1 MEGALTTARSRAAQ
15 ERPPRTLLARMTSR
29 LRVAWA
35 QVLLGLLA
43 WAVLLIG
50 ITVAGNLRTNA
61 PRLGLVTTSG
71 GRVVLLDPAAAAAR
85 AGIRPGDTVLTVN
98 GVGIQGRGFA
108 SLPSVSTTAGLVAVG
123 VTSGQSGSDS
133 ALYYL
138 PLAGPSA
145 TEAGGDGAALA
156 VALALWVSGLLAGLP
171 HRRGGAMRL
180 YALAALALALA
191 LCALA
196 ARDGALFWPWPVLA
210 PALLVGLAALLGAT
224 VMLARPAPAWRGYG
238 WRPLLSLLALVTA
251 LAVVLAVLNAY
262 TDLSPVAA
270 YAPAAVLGLLALAA
284 LVAPLIFHTRAHDE
298 PSRRRLRVALLAAL
312 LGLAPPLVWPGLT
325 AYAALLSRRLTL
337 FPATDVSPLWS
348 AVGLI
353 PMAALYSAL
362 AHTSPSTARGATR
375 DPAVEDARR
384 LDLYAR
390 VGLSYV
396 IAGLCCAAPL
406 IALWPLLPVQASIAL
421 TAAVVI
427 AFPVAQRATE
437 RLIAR
442 GVALPRPDYDEA
454 LRRLERLAATTTA
467 PDDLARDVV
476 TGLPNL
482 LQARGAALL
491 LRDAGDPAGQYRVVT
506 RDAYA
511 RDERAS
517 GVATAPAT
525 DIVTVPAAD
534 IVTAPATDIVTLGG
548 MDDLFDAPGGVV
560 MRRATALPA
569 GGAGAALT
577 RTGQGGATL
586 WAPLRWGG
594 SQRGLL
600 ALGPRLSGDLFDDD
614 DLHGMANVAGVLTL
628 AFQTLEL
635 VDHLRERTDTL
646 VSLTHRLSHAHE
658 QERAHLSRELH
669 DVVAQE
675 LIALTRQLRRYGDG
689 RTPSSEIW
697 ADMLAAAQDALTHT
711 RRICNGLRPAILD
724 LGLVPALRDLV
735 NDAAERSA
743 TTEISLTID
752 GPEQRFPGEREFAL
766 FRVAQEGLTNALEHA
781 QARQVRVEV
790 LFNGAVRLRV
800 RDDGRGFTIPAR
812 FEDLPGD
819 HLGLIGMRERL
830 AEFGGALTVA
840 STPGRGTVLEA
851 CVPL

>member
-1 MEGALTTARSRAAQ
+1 MEGALTTARPRTVPA
-15 ERPPRTLLARMTSR
+15 RPPRTLPARVASR

-35 QVLLGLLA
+35 QVLLGILA

-50 ITVAGNLRTNA
+50 ITTARDLSTHA

-71 GRVVLLDPAAAAAR
+71 GRVILLDPVGVAAR
-85 AGIRPGDTVLTVN
+85 AGIRPGDTVLSVN
-98 GVGIQGRGFA
+98 GVAVRGQGFA
-108 SLPSVSTTAGLVAVG
+108 SLPSASATAGLVTVR
-123 VTSGQSGSDS
+123 VSSGESESDS

-145 TEAGGDGAALA
+145 TEAGGDWAALA
-156 VALALWVSGLLAGLP
+156 AALALWVSGLLAGLP
-171 HRRGGAMRL
+171 RLRAGVMRL

-191 LCALA
+191 LCALV

-210 PALLVGLAALLGAT
+210 PALLVGLAALLSAT
-224 VMLARPAPAWRGYG
+224 VMLALPAPLRREYG
-238 WRPLLSLLALVTA
+238 WRPLRSLIALMTA
-251 LAVVLAVLNAY
+251 LAVLPAVLNTYIA
-262 TDLSPVAA
+262 LPPVAA
-270 YAPAAVLGLLALAA
+270 YAPAVVLGLLALAA
-284 LVAPLIFHTRAHDE
+284 LVAPLILHTCAHDE
-298 PSRRRLRVALLAAL
+298 PSRRRLRVALLAGL
-312 LGLAPPLVWPGLT
+312 LGLAPPLAWPGLT
-325 AYAALLSRRLTL
+325 ACAALLGHNLTL
-337 FPATDVSPLWS
+337 FPVTDVSPLWS

-353 PMAALYSAL
+353 PMATLYSAL
-362 AHTSPSTARGATR
+362 AHTSPSTARGAML
-375 DPAVEDARR
+375 DPAGEDARR
-384 LDLYAR
+384 LDRYAR

-396 IAGLCCAAPL
+396 IAGLYCAAPL
-406 IALWPLLPVQASIAL
+406 IALWPLLPAQASIAL
-421 TAAVVI
+421 VAAVVI
-427 AFPVAQRATE
+427 VFPLAQRAAE

-454 LRRLERLAATTTA
+454 LRRLERLAATTTT

-476 TGLPNL
+476 TGLPDL
-482 LQARGAALL
+482 LQVRGAALL
-491 LRDAGDPAGQYRVVT
+491 LRDGGDPAGQYRVVT
-506 RDAYA
+506 RDSYA
-511 RDERAS
+511 HDNWVRDATTSQSPPRA
-517 GVATAPAT
+517 GT
-525 DIVTVPAAD
+525 
-534 IVTAPATDIVTLGG
+534 
-548 MDDLFDAPGGVV
+548 V
-560 MRRATALPA
+560 MRLDDADELSSTSGHVVARRGPALPGA
-569 GGAGAALT
+569 AGAAAT
-577 RTGQGGATL
+577 RAGQGGATL

-614 DLHGMANVAGVLTL
+614 DLHGTANVAGVLTL

-724 LGLVPALRDLV
+724 LGLVPALRDLIG
-735 NDAAERSA
+735 DAAERSA
-743 TTEISLTID
+743 TTEVSLTVD

-790 LFNGAVRLRV
+790 LFDGAVRLRV

>member
-1 MEGALTTARSRAAQ
+1 MEGALTTARPRTAPA
-15 ERPPRTLLARMTSR
+15 RPPRPLLARGAAR
-29 LRVAWA
+29 QRVAWT
-35 QVLLGLLA
+35 QVLLGILA
-43 WAVLLIG
+43 WAVLLAG
-50 ITVAGNLRTNA
+50 ISIVRDLSTHA
-61 PRLGLVTTSG
+61 PRLGLVTTSAD
-71 GRVVLLDPAAAAAR
+71 RVVLLDPAGAGAR
-85 AGIRPGDTVLTVN
+85 AGIRSGDTVLSVN
-98 GVGIQGRGFA
+98 RVAVRGQGFA
-108 SLPSVSTTAGLVAVG
+108 SLPSVSATAGLVTVR
-123 VTSGQSGSDS
+123 VTSGEAGSDG

-138 PLAGPSA
+138 PLTGPST
-145 TEAGGDGAALA
+145 TEAGGDAAALA
-156 VALALWVSGLLAGLP
+156 AALALWVSGLLAGLP
-171 HRRGGAMRL
+171 RRRSGAMRL

-191 LCALA
+191 LCALV

-210 PALLVGLAALLGAT
+210 PALLIGLAALLGAT
-224 VMLARPAPAWRGYG
+224 AMLARSAPLRRGYG
-238 WRPLLSLLALVTA
+238 WRPLLSLIALVTA
-251 LAVVLAVLNAY
+251 LAVLLAVLNTFVA
-262 TDLSPVAA
+262 LPPVAA
-270 YAPAAVLGLLALAA
+270 YTPAVVLFLLALAT
-284 LVAPLIFHTRAHDE
+284 LVAPLILHTRAHDE
-298 PSRRRLRVALLAAL
+298 PSRRRLRVALLAAI

-325 AYAALLSRRLTL
+325 AGAALLGHNLTL
-337 FPATDVSPLWS
+337 FAASNVSPLWS

-362 AHTSPSTARGATR
+362 AHTSPTTARGVTR
-375 DPAVEDARR
+375 DPAVEGARR

-396 IAGLCCAAPL
+396 IAGLYCAAPL

-421 TAAVVI
+421 TVAVVI
-427 AFPVAQRATE
+427 AFPAAQRVVE

-442 GVALPRPDYDEA
+442 GVALPRPNYDEA
-454 LRRLERLAATTTA
+454 LRRLERLAATTTT

-476 TGLPNL
+476 TGLPDL
-482 LQARGAALL
+482 LRVRGTALL
-491 LRDAGDPAGQYRVVT
+491 LRDEGDPAGQYRVVT
-506 RDAYA
+506 RGAPA
-511 RDERAS
+511 RDTGDDAMTSQVPPRPENVVRLDEADEPSDVS
-517 GVATAPAT
+517 GR
-525 DIVTVPAAD
+525 
-534 IVTAPATDIVTLGG
+534 
-548 MDDLFDAPGGVV
+548 VV
-560 MRRATALPA
+560 VRRDTALP
-569 GGAGAALT
+569 GGAAA
-577 RTGQGGATL
+577 GQGGATL

-594 SQRGLL
+594 TQRGLL

-614 DLHGMANVAGVLTL
+614 DLHGTANVAGVLTL

-735 NDAAERSA
+735 GDAAERSA
-743 TTEISLTID
+743 ATEVSITVD
-752 GPEQRFPGEREFAL
+752 GPEQRFSGEREFAL

-790 LFNGAVRLRV
+790 LFDGAVRLRV
-800 RDDGRGFTIPAR
+800 RDDGRGFAIPSR

>member
-1 MEGALTTARSRAAQ
+1 MEGALTTSRPRAAPA
-15 ERPPRTLLARMTSR
+15 RPPRTLPARVASR
-29 LRVAWA
+29 LRMAWA
-35 QVLLGLLA
+35 QVVLGILA

-50 ITVAGNLRTNA
+50 ITSARDLFSPTA
-61 PRLGLVTTSG
+61 SRLGLVTTSG
-71 GRVVLLDPAAAAAR
+71 GRVVLLNPMSAAAR

-98 GVGIQGRGFA
+98 GIDVRGQGFA
-108 SLPSVSTTAGLVAVG
+108 SLPSVSTTAGLITVR
-123 VTSGQSGSDS
+123 VTSGQAGSDD

-145 TEAGGDGAALA
+145 TEIGGDWAALTA
-156 VALALWVSGLLAGLP
+156 ALTLWVSGLLTGLP
-171 HRRGGAMRL
+171 RRRAGAMRL
-180 YALAALALALA
+180 YALAVLALALA
-191 LCALA
+191 LCALV
-196 ARDGALFWPWPVLA
+196 ARDGALFWPWLVLA
-210 PALLVGLAALLGAT
+210 PAPLVGLAALLGAA
-224 VMLARPAPAWRGYG
+224 VMLARPAPVWRGYG
-238 WRPLLSLLALVTA
+238 WRPLLGMITLVTA
-251 LAVVLAVLNAY
+251 LTVFLAILNAY
-262 TDLSPVAA
+262 ANLPPIAA
-270 YAPAAVLGLLALAA
+270 DAPAIVLGLLALAA
-284 LVAPLIFHTRAHDE
+284 LAAPLILHAGAHDE
-298 PSRRRLRVALLAAL
+298 PSRRRLRVALLAGL
-312 LGLAPPLVWPGLT
+312 LGLAPPLAWPGLT
-325 AYAALLSRRLTL
+325 AGAALLGHNLTL
-337 FPATDVSPLWS
+337 FPSTDVSPLWS

-362 AHTSPSTARGATR
+362 AHTSPSTTR
-375 DPAVEDARR
+375 PAVENARR

-421 TAAVVI
+421 TVAIVI
-427 AFPVAQRATE
+427 AFPAVQRATE
-437 RLIAR
+437 HLIAR
-442 GVALPRPDYDEA
+442 GVALPPPNYDEA
-454 LRRLERLAATTTA
+454 LRRLERLAATTTTL
-467 PDDLARDVV
+467 DDLARDVV
-476 TGLPNL
+476 TGLPDL
-482 LQARGAALL
+482 LQVRGAALL
-491 LRDAGDPAGQYRVVT
+491 LGDGGDPPGQYRVVT
-506 RDAYA
+506 RDSYA
-511 RDERAS
+511 RDNVAHD
-517 GVATAPAT
+517 ATASQSLLGPG
-525 DIVTVPAAD
+525 TVVRLDDA
-534 IVTAPATDIVTLGG
+534 
-548 MDDLFDAPGGVV
+548 DDLFGASERVV
-560 MRRATALPA
+560 MRRAALP
-569 GGAGAALT
+569 GDAGAPAT
-577 RTGQGGATL
+577 RARQGGMTL

-594 SQRGLL
+594 SQRGFL

-614 DLHGMANVAGVLTL
+614 DLHGTANVAGVLTL

-635 VDHLRERTDTL
+635 IDHLRERTDTL

-735 NDAAERSA
+735 GDAAERSA
-743 TTEISLTID
+743 TTEVSITID

-790 LFNGAVRLRV
+790 LFDGAVRLRV
-800 RDDGRGFTIPAR
+800 RDDGRGFAIPAR

>member
-1 MEGALTTARSRAAQ
+1 MDGALTTSRPRAAPA
-15 ERPPRTLLARMTSR
+15 RPPRTRPARVVSR

-35 QVLLGLLA
+35 QVVLGILA

-50 ITVAGNLRTNA
+50 GASAGDLLRANTS
-61 PRLGLVTTSG
+61 RLGLVTTSG
-71 GRVVLLDPAAAAAR
+71 GRVALLDPMGAAAR

-98 GVGIQGRGFA
+98 GIDVRGQGFA
-108 SLPSVSTTAGLVAVG
+108 SLPSVSTTAGLVTVH
-123 VTSGQSGSDS
+123 VTSRESGSYG

-145 TEAGGDGAALA
+145 TEIGGDWAALA
-156 VALALWVSGLLAGLP
+156 AALALWVSGLLAGLP
-171 HRRGGAMRL
+171 RRRAGAMRL

-191 LCALA
+191 LCALVG
-196 ARDGALFWPWPVLA
+196 RDSALFWPWPVLA
-210 PALLVGLAALLGAT
+210 PALLVGLAALLCAT

-238 WRPLLSLLALVTA
+238 WRPLLGIITLVTA
-251 LAVVLAVLNAY
+251 LAVFLAILNTY
-262 TDLSPVAA
+262 TALPPVTA
-270 YAPAAVLGLLALAA
+270 YASTAVLGLLALAA
-284 LVAPLIFHTRAHDE
+284 LGAPLILHAAAHDE
-298 PSRRRLRVALLAAL
+298 PSRRRLRVALLAGL
-312 LGLAPPLVWPGLT
+312 LGLAPPLAWPGLT
-325 AYAALLSRRLTL
+325 AGAALLGHNLTL
-337 FPATDVSPLWS
+337 FPSTDVSPLWS
-348 AVGLI
+348 TVGLI

-362 AHTSPSTARGATR
+362 AHTSPSTTR
-375 DPAVEDARR
+375 PAVKNARR

-421 TAAVVI
+421 VAAIVI
-427 AFPVAQRATE
+427 AFPAAERATE

-442 GVALPRPDYDEA
+442 GVALPPPNYDEA
-454 LRRLERLAATTTA
+454 LRRLDVLAATTTTL
-467 PDDLARDVV
+467 DDLAREVV
-476 TGLPNL
+476 TGLPDL
-482 LQARGAALL
+482 LQVRGAALL
-491 LRDAGDPAGQYRVVT
+491 LRDGRDPTGQYRVVT
-506 RDAYA
+506 RDSYA
-511 RDERAS
+511 RDN
-517 GVATAPAT
+517 
-525 DIVTVPAAD
+525 AAISPSLPRPENVVRLD
-534 IVTAPATDIVTLGG
+534 DA
-548 MDDLFDAPGGVV
+548 DDLFGASERVV
-560 MRRATALPA
+560 MRRAALPSN
-569 GGAGAALT
+569 AGAPAT
-577 RTGQGGATL
+577 RPGQDGATL

-594 SQRGLL
+594 SQRGFL

-614 DLHGMANVAGVLTL
+614 DLHGTANVAGVLTL

-735 NDAAERSA
+735 GDAAERSA
-743 TTEISLTID
+743 TTEVSITID

-790 LFNGAVRLRV
+790 LFDGAVRLRV
-800 RDDGRGFTIPAR
+800 RDDGRGFAIPSR

>member
-1 MEGALTTARSRAAQ
+1 MEGALTTSRPRAAPA
-15 ERPPRTLLARMTSR
+15 RPPRTLPARVVSR

-35 QVLLGLLA
+35 QVLLGILA

-50 ITVAGNLRTNA
+50 VTIAGDLRANTS
-61 PRLGLVTTSG
+61 RLGLVTTSG
-71 GRVVLLDPAAAAAR
+71 GRVVLLDPMGAAAR
-85 AGIRPGDTVLTVN
+85 AGIRPGDTVLSVN
-98 GVGIQGRGFA
+98 GVNVRGQGFA
-108 SLPSVSTTAGLVAVG
+108 SLPSVSTTAGLVAVR

-145 TEAGGDGAALA
+145 TEIGGDWAALTA
-156 VALALWVSGLLAGLP
+156 ALALWVSGLLTGLP
-171 HRRGGAMRL
+171 RRRASAMRL

-196 ARDGALFWPWPVLA
+196 ARDSALFWSWPVLA

-224 VMLARPAPAWRGYG
+224 VMLALPAPVWRGYG
-238 WRPLLSLLALVTA
+238 WRPLLSLVALVT
-251 LAVVLAVLNAY
+251 VLAASLAILTAY
-262 TDLSPVAA
+262 ANLPPVAA

-284 LVAPLIFHTRAHDE
+284 LVAPLTLHANARDE

-312 LGLAPPLVWPGLT
+312 LGLAPPLAWPGLT
-325 AYAALLSRRLTL
+325 AGAALLGHNLTL
-337 FPATDVSPLWS
+337 FPSTDVSPLWS
-348 AVGLI
+348 TVGLI

-362 AHTSPSTARGATR
+362 AHTNPATARHT
-375 DPAVEDARR
+375 VESARR

-421 TAAVVI
+421 TVAIVI
-427 AFPVAQRATE
+427 AFPAAQRTTE

-442 GVALPRPDYDEA
+442 GVALPRPNYDEA
-454 LRRLERLAATTTA
+454 LRRLERLAATTTT

-476 TGLPNL
+476 TGLPDL
-482 LQARGAALL
+482 LRVRGTALL
-491 LRDAGDPAGQYRVVT
+491 LRDEGDPAGQYRVVT
-506 RDAYA
+506 RGAPA
-511 RDERAS
+511 RDTGDDAMTSQVPPRPENVVRLDEADEPSDVS
-517 GVATAPAT
+517 GR
-525 DIVTVPAAD
+525 
-534 IVTAPATDIVTLGG
+534 
-548 MDDLFDAPGGVV
+548 VV
-560 MRRATALPA
+560 VRRDTALP
-569 GGAGAALT
+569 GGAAA
-577 RTGQGGATL
+577 GQGGATL

-594 SQRGLL
+594 TQRGLL

-614 DLHGMANVAGVLTL
+614 DLHGTANVAGVLTL

-735 NDAAERSA
+735 GDAAERSA
-743 TTEISLTID
+743 ATEVSITVD
-752 GPEQRFPGEREFAL
+752 GPEQRFSGEREFAL

-790 LFNGAVRLRV
+790 LFDGAVRLRV
-800 RDDGRGFTIPAR
+800 RDDGRGFAIPSR